1 MLLVSKYMQKSNKY
15 THGCSKGT
23 QSTLTVGEWHIDIQL
38 PTCTNIYAMRTYTI
52 RAIIVMMCDLYNR
65 MLNMFGR
72 DLDMEFMWERMEDGL
87 IRLSVSTHREL
98 PDGLYIPPSQKNSLL
113 QNPLFNIFSTWV
125 DEGYDGGDNGYDN
138 SHHDANRCCHHRAI
152 IMVWITKCII

>member
-1 MLLVSKYMQKSNKY
+1 MLVNIRKNQINI
-15 THGCSKGT
+15 
-23 QSTLTVGEWHIDIQL
+23 LTDVVKVLRVLLRWESDIIDIQL
-38 PTCTNIYAMRTYTI
+38 PTCINIYAMRTYTI

-98 PDGLYIPPSQKNSLL
+98 PDGLYTPPSQKNSLL
-113 QNPLFNIFSTWV
+113 QNPLFNIFST
-125 DEGYDGGDNGYDN
+125 
-138 SHHDANRCCHHRAI
+138 
-152 IMVWITKCII
+152 